1 MWRWRQNTMMASPS
15 GRALAPSGIGC
26 GQRDLLLDLTEAGR
40 RRRLRMGIRVPDS
53 FRAEL
58 PTREAYVLKI
68 EGGCCDPGKNHH

>member
-1 MWRWRQNTMMASPS
+1 MMASPC
-15 GRALAPSGIGC
+15 GRALTPSGIGC
-26 GQRDLLLDLTEAGR
+26 GQRGHRPKRDLPLDLTEAGR

-68 EGGCCDPGKNHH
+68 EGVL